1 MNESLIQ
8 AIVCLAAGGVMVM
21 FLKRRRARRVRL

>member
-8 AIVCLAAGGVMVM
+8 AIVWLAAGGVMVM
-21 FLKRRRARRVRL
+21 FLKRRRARRVRP